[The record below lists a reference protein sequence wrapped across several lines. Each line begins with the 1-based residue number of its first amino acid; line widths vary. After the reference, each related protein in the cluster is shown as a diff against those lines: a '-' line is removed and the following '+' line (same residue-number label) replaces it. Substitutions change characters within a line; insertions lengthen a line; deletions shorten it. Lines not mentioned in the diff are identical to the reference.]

1 MTPFA
6 PPEAATLDGHL
17 ERITYHNPENHYT
30 VARVQA
36 DRQPRPITVVGYLPG
51 VSPGQDLRL
60 QGQWE
65 THPRFGQQFKIL
77 AFEIILPA
85 TVAGIRHYLES
96 GVVKGIGPK
105 TARRLVAHFQA
116 HTLEVIEKDPER
128 LCEVT
133 GIGPKT
139 ARRIAETWRA
149 HHAAR
154 TLMQFLQEN
163 GLKPSYAGRLLQTY
177 GAEAAAILRET
188 PFRVARELPGI
199 GFPIADAISQNLG
212 QPPDAPERIRACIHH
227 LLEQQ
232 SSAGH
237 LFMPQAHLLERCQ
250 ALFGIPPQTAADALV
265 EMAAQ
270 KAVVIE
276 DDAAAGGECPVY
288 LDHLHA
294 AETGLARRLGA
305 RLSLPAPPLRLD
317 PERVTAEVLK
327 KLAIKLSDEQTQV
340 LTAVLAQR
348 VAIITGGPGTGKTTL
363 IRSLTAVMEALGKQF
378 LLAAPTGRAARR
390 LGEVTGRPTATI
402 HKLLGYNFST
412 QAFERDQDDPLETDA
427 LIVDEAS
434 MVDLVLMHQ
443 LIKAVPMNAA
453 LILVGDVF
461 QLPPVGPGNVLG
473 DLIRSQ
479 RLPVHALN
487 TIFRQARESPIVINA
502 HRIRC
507 GRMPAIAPT
516 EGPMAPAQFCFVA
529 ESQPARA
536 VDVIVS
542 LCRDILPARYGF
554 DPIHDIQVLTPMHRG
569 EVGTLHLNRALQQAL
584 NPPAANEKG
593 ARPGLRPGDKVMHL
607 RNDYQREVFN
617 GDIGTV
623 RSAESDGSRLSVD
636 FYGRNVAYD
645 RGALED
651 LSLAYA
657 ISVHKSQG
665 SEYPAVVL
673 PVMTQHYPLLQR
685 NLIYTALTRAKTLV
699 VLIGTAKALAIAVQN
714 DTPRKR
720 LSRLAERLNA

>member
-1 MTPFA
+1 MTPFT
-6 PPEAATLDGHL
+6 PSEAATLDGHL

-51 VSPGQDLRL
+51 VSPGQALRL
-60 QGQWE
+60 KGQWE

-77 AFEIILPA
+77 TFEVILPA
-85 TVAGIRHYLES
+85 SVTGIRHYLES

-116 HTLEVIEKDPER
+116 QTLEMIEKAPER
-128 LCEVT
+128 LCEVK

-139 ARRIAETWRA
+139 ARQIADTWQA

-154 TLMQFLQEN
+154 ALMQFLQEN
-163 GLKPSYAGRLLQTY
+163 GLKLGYAGRLLQAY
-177 GAEAAAILRET
+177 GADALPILRDT

-199 GFPIADAISQNLG
+199 GFLMADTISQNLG
-212 QPPDAPERIRACIHH
+212 QPPDAPERIRACILY
-227 LLEQQ
+227 LLAQQ
-232 SSAGH
+232 STAGH
-237 LFMPQAHLLERCQ
+237 LLMPQADLLERCQ
-250 ALFGIPPQTAADALV
+250 ALFDIPPQAAAEALA
-265 EMAAQ
+265 ELAAQ
-270 KAVVIE
+270 KAVVVE
-276 DDAAAGGECPVY
+276 NAAGEQCPVY
-288 LDHLHA
+288 LHHLHA
-294 AETGLARRLGA
+294 AETGLARRLNA
-305 RLSLPAPPLRLD
+305 RLGLPPPPLRLD

-348 VAIITGGPGTGKTTL
+348 IAIITGGPGTGKTTL
-363 IRSLTAVMEALGKQF
+363 IRSLTAVMEARGQQI

-402 HKLLGYNFST
+402 HKLLGYNFSA

-461 QLPPVGPGNVLG
+461 QLPSVGPGSVLS

-487 TIFRQARESPIVINA
+487 TIFRQAQESPIVINA
-502 HRIRC
+502 HRIRN
-507 GRMPAIAPT
+507 GRMPAMVPT
-516 EGPMAPAQFCFVA
+516 ESPVPPAQFCFVA
-529 ESQPARA
+529 ESRPARA
-536 VDVIVS
+536 VDTIVT
-542 LCRDILPARYGF
+542 LCRDILPTRYGL

-569 EVGTLHLNRALQQAL
+569 EVGTLHLNQVLQRAL
-584 NPPAANEKG
+584 NPPGASEKG
-593 ARPGLRPGDKVMHL
+593 AHAGLRPGDKVMHL
-607 RNDYQREVFN
+607 RNDYQKEVFN
-617 GDIGTV
+617 GDIGTIL
-623 RSAESDGSRLSVD
+623 SAEGDNSRLTVD
-636 FYGRNVAYD
+636 FYGRGVAYEWN
-645 RGALED
+645 ALED

-665 SEYPAVVL
+665 SEYPAVVV

-685 NLIYTALTRAKTLV
+685 NLIYTALTRAKALV
-699 VLIGTAKALAIAVQN
+699 VLIGTPQALAIAVKN

-720 LSRLAERLNA
+720 LSRLAERLAA

>member
-1 MTPFA
+1 MPPIT

-60 QGQWE
+60 KGRWE
-65 THPRFGQQFKIL
+65 THPRFGQQFKIE
-77 AFEIILPA
+77 AFEIVLPA

-116 HTLEVIEKDPER
+116 HTLEVIEKAPER
-128 LCEVT
+128 LCEVA
-133 GIGPKT
+133 GIGPRT
-139 ARRIAETWRA
+139 ARQIAETWRA

-154 TLMQFLQEN
+154 SLMQFLQEN

-177 GAEAAAILRET
+177 GAEAATILREN

-212 QPPDAPERIRACIHH
+212 QPPDAPERLRACIHH

-232 SSAGH
+232 TSAGH
-237 LFMPQAHLLERCQ
+237 LFMPRVDLLERCQ
-250 ALFGIPPQTAADALV
+250 AAFGIPPQAAAGALV

-276 DDAAAGGECPVY
+276 EDAAAGGECPVY
-288 LDHLHA
+288 LDHLHR
-294 AETGLARRLGA
+294 AETDLARRLAA
-305 RLSLPAPPLRLD
+305 RLSLPAPPLHLA
-317 PERVTAEVLK
+317 PERVTAAVLK

-348 VAIITGGPGTGKTTL
+348 AAIITGGPGTGKTTL
-363 IRSLTAVMEALGKQF
+363 IRSLTAVMEALGKRF

-390 LGEVTGRPTATI
+390 LGEVSGRPTATI

-412 QAFERDQDDPLETDA
+412 QSFERDQDDPLETDA

-434 MVDLVLMHQ
+434 MVDILLMHQ
-443 LIKAVPMNAA
+443 LIKAVPMSAA

-502 HRIRC
+502 HRIRR
-507 GRMPAIAPT
+507 GRMPAITPT
-516 EGPMAPAQFCFVA
+516 ESPVAPAQFCFLA
-529 ESQPARA
+529 ENRPGPA

-569 EVGTLHLNRALQQAL
+569 EVGTLHLNRVLQQAL
-584 NPPAANEKG
+584 NPPVPNEKG
-593 ARPGLRPGDKVMHL
+593 AHPGLRPGDKVMHL

-623 RSAESDGSRLSVD
+623 HSAESDGSRLSVD
-636 FYGRNVAYD
+636 FYGRIVAYD

-699 VLIGTAKALAIAVQN
+699 VLIGTPRAVAIAVQN
-714 DTPRKR
+714 DTPQKR
-720 LSRLAERLNA
+720 LSRLAERLRV

>member
-6 PPEAATLDGHL
+6 PPEATTLDGHL

-51 VSPGQDLRL
+51 VSPGQALRL
-60 QGQWE
+60 KGQWE

-77 AFEIILPA
+77 TFEVILPA
-85 TVAGIRHYLES
+85 SVAGIRHYLES
-96 GVVKGIGPK
+96 GMVTGIGPK
-105 TARRLVAHFQA
+105 TARRLVAYFQA
-116 HTLEVIEKDPER
+116 DTLEVIEKAPER
-128 LCEVT
+128 LCEVE

-139 ARRIAETWRA
+139 ARKIADTWQA

-154 TLMQFLQEN
+154 ALMQFLQEN
-163 GLKPSYAGRLLQTY
+163 GLKLAYAGRLLQTY
-177 GAEAAAILRET
+177 GADALPILRDT

-199 GFPIADAISQNLG
+199 GFLMADTISQNLG
-212 QPPDAPERIRACIHH
+212 QPPNAPERIQACIRH

-232 SSAGH
+232 TNAGH
-237 LFMPQAHLLERCQ
+237 LLMPQAQLLERCQ
-250 ALFGIPPQTAADALV
+250 ALFDIPPDAAGEALADL
-265 EMAAQ
+265 AAQ
-270 KAVVIE
+270 NAVVIE
-276 DDAAAGGECPVY
+276 KSAGAQCPVY
-288 LDHLHA
+288 LHPLYA
-294 AETGLARRLGA
+294 AETGLARRLNA
-305 RLSLPAPPLRLD
+305 RLSLPPPPLRLD

-327 KLAIKLSDEQTQV
+327 KLAIKLSDEQTRV

-348 VAIITGGPGTGKTTL
+348 IAIITGGPGTGKTTL
-363 IRSLTAVMEALGKQF
+363 IRSLTAVMEALGKQI

-402 HKLLGYNFST
+402 HKLLGYNFSE

-443 LIKAVPMNAA
+443 LVKAVPMTAV

-461 QLPPVGPGNVLG
+461 QLPSVGPGSVLS

-487 TIFRQARESPIVINA
+487 TIFRQAEESPIVIAA
-502 HRIRC
+502 HHIRN
-507 GRMPAIAPT
+507 GRMPEMVPT
-516 EGPMAPAQFCFVA
+516 ESPIAPAQFCFVA
-529 ESQPARA
+529 ESRPARA
-536 VDVIVS
+536 VDTIVT
-542 LCRDILPARYGF
+542 LCRDILPARYGL
-554 DPIHDIQVLTPMHRG
+554 DPIRDIQVLTPMHRG
-569 EVGTLHLNRALQQAL
+569 EVGTLHLNQMLQRAL
-584 NPPAANEKG
+584 NPPAPIENG
-593 ARPGLRPGDKVMHL
+593 GHARLRPGDKVMHL
-607 RNDYQREVFN
+607 RNDYQKEVFN
-617 GDIGTV
+617 GDIGTIL
-623 RSAESDGSRLSVD
+623 SAEGNGSRLSVE
-636 FYGRNVAYD
+636 FYGRSVAYD
-645 RGALED
+645 WNELDD

-665 SEYPAVVL
+665 SEYPAVVV

-699 VLIGTAKALAIAVQN
+699 VLIGTPQALAMAVKN

-720 LSRLAERLNA
+720 LSRLAERLAA